1 MSIRGIKKYDI
12 QGIKKYDIIFDKQ
25 LVRILTDLLLLLF
38 LFKKNKIND
47 RMAMKNDKMAM
58 KNDKMRER
66 YGKKDIY
73 S

>member
-1 MSIRGIKKYDI
+1 M
-12 QGIKKYDIIFDKQ
+12 
-25 LVRILTDLLLLLF
+25 
-38 LFKKNKIND
+38 KIND

>member
-12 QGIKKYDIIFDKQ
+12 IFGKQ
-25 LVRILTDLLLLLF
+25 LIRILTDLLLLLF
-38 LFKKNKIND
+38 LFKKTKIND
-47 RMAMKNDKMAM
+47 RMAMKNDKMRG
-58 KNDKMRER
+58 K